1 MFAPSSPFFAAIN
14 FFAPVSTENPY
25 FPHFNPLEHPFHF
38 PLAHPSQCGLFHS
51 DTNTAV
57 WTPEVTETDILPRDF
72 QSLKNRIIERAGEL
86 PKRLTQ
92 VATYAL
98 EHPDE
103 IAFGT
108 VASIAVEA
116 NVQPST
122 LVRFSQAMGYQGF
135 SELQDVFRSRLRDRI
150 LNYEERIEQLR
161 LHSLSASK
169 SNVIFQGFSEAA
181 EKSINALQEKLEPEK
196 LDRAV
201 ELLAKAETIY
211 LLGLRRSFPITT
223 YMSYAFGKL
232 SVRNVMIDAIGGLAQ
247 EELGFATKRDCVLAI
262 SFTPY
267 ASETVALA
275 QAANAKG
282 VPMVSI
288 TDSGFSPLASLSEI
302 WFEVAE
308 ANFEG
313 FRSMAATLS
322 LAMTLTVAVAE
333 MRGRKR

>member
-1 MFAPSSPFFAAIN
+1 MLR
-14 FFAPVSTENPY
+14 V
-25 FPHFNPLEHPFHF
+25 
-38 PLAHPSQCGLFHS
+38 
-51 DTNTAV
+51 
-57 WTPEVTETDILPRDF
+57 TDIDVLPRDF
-72 QSLKNRIIERAGEL
+72 QSLKARILERGQSL

-92 VATYAL
+92 VAGFAL

-108 VASIAVEA
+108 VASIAA
-116 NVQPST
+116 AADVQPST

-135 SELQDVFRSRLRDRI
+135 SELQDVFRERLRDRI
-150 LNYEERIEQLR
+150 LNYDERIAQLR
-161 LHSLSASK
+161 EHAATASK

-181 EKSINALQEKLEPEK
+181 QKSLLTLQEKLEPEK

-201 ELLAKAETIY
+201 DMLSKAETIY

-223 YMSYAFGKL
+223 YMAYAFGKL
-232 SVRNVMIDAIGGLAQ
+232 GIRNVLIDATGGLAQ
-247 EELGFATKRDCVLAI
+247 EELGFAGKRDAVLAI

-275 QAANAKG
+275 QAAAARK
-282 VPMVSI
+282 VPMIAI
-288 TDSGFSPLASLSEI
+288 TDSGFSPLATISEI
-302 WFEVAE
+302 WFEVVE

-333 MRGRKR
+333 MRGR